1 LIQSAT
7 LAEVN
12 AAWRRHIK
20 TDGFVIS
27 TVGDFKDK
35 P

>member
-1 LIQSAT
+1 VEQ
-7 LAEVN
+7 VN
-12 AAWRRHIK
+12 QAWRKRIK
-20 TDGFVIS
+20 LDDFVVS